1 MHRDLAESILRSP
14 RTNEALLEV
23 LRQLP
28 EDIDVDL
35 ATFRI
40 MQVLSPTTLFVEAA
54 RTFPAPVVA
63 RVLAHIP
70 RATRADA
77 HAIFLAEA
85 VRVSDS
91 WDRGLEALL
100 TLGTYE
106 GLDPKKRRARARV
119 LIKDLTMLTAAQ
131 AAVASEATNQSR
143 GMLELLAADGSEVSV
158 DALLIEFERAR
169 RTGSAALL
177 KLKNVVADG
186 AHTPRLLEMQRAL
199 T

>member
-54 RTFPAPVVA
+54 LTFPPHVIA

-70 RATRADA
+70 LATKADA
-77 HAIFLAEA
+77 HAVFLAEA

-91 WDRGLEALL
+91 WVRGLETLL
-100 TLGTYE
+100 SLGTYE
-106 GLDPKKRRARARV
+106 GLEPKKRRSRARV
-119 LIKDLTMLTAAQ
+119 LVKDVALLTAAQ

-143 GMLELLAADGSEVSV
+143 GMLELLAADGSEASV
-158 DALLIEFERAR
+158 DALLIELERAR
-169 RTGSAALL
+169 RIGGAALQRL
-177 KLKNVVADG
+177 ENVLADG
-186 AHTPRLLEMQRAL
+186 AHTPRLIEMQRAL
-199 T
+199 A